1 MKMVWSLLISISIFS
16 FENMGFVLI
25 TSHSTRYKIIL
36 KIGNI
41 QVSII
46 PNVVGTDIQTT
57 RKLAVSGRTLFI

>member
-16 FENMGFVLI
+16 FENMGFVLK
-25 TSHSTRYKIIL
+25 TSHSTRNKFIL

-46 PNVVGTDIQTT
+46 PNVVGTDI
-57 RKLAVSGRTLFI
+57 